1 MHVFLSEAEGDA
13 HCCDQGKVKWLD
25 VSMAACRGQ
34 VSMGMS
40 GRSACAGRYLELGP
54 ALCVRVGI
62 RMSQCVCVQEEDS
75 VPVHLQQMI
84 CVLSSKVRSK
94 KRDTV
99 LPGSVLGSYRYLSTS
114 KSEKG
119 NLPLTVALP

>member
-1 MHVFLSEAEGDA
+1 MAEMFLLHLSGVCMFLSEAEGDA

-25 VSMAACRGQ
+25 VSMAACRGR

-40 GRSACAGRYLELGP
+40 GSSACAGGYLELGL

-75 VPVHLQQMI
+75 VPVHLQQMT
-84 CVLSSKVRSK
+84 CAQLKGLDLARSK

-99 LPGSVLGSYRYLSTS
+99 LPGSVLG
-114 KSEKG
+114 
-119 NLPLTVALP
+119 